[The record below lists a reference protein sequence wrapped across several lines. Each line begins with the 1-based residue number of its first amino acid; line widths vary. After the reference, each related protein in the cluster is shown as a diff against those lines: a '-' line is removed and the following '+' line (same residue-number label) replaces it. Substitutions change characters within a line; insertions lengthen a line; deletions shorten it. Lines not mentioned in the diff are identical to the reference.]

1 MLKNIFILAVLI
13 FLTLLIKKLFYFPF
27 SINTIEGFSGEKD
40 NQGSPEIPDVKRPL
54 VNFYDNYGNRLNVI
68 GISKPFSGD
77 DHYNEYLKI
86 KDSCVVI
93 GVSSYLEFP
102 NVVSNPFDNFTE
114 NYKKYKYKE
123 ICKGW
128 IHGFKDPLNYFPSHI
143 PTALISESDFMDCNV
158 MKPDT
163 SVEKVYDFV
172 YICLKQDQKKDKCDD
187 WATYN
192 KNWDLAKRCLKVM
205 CQKFKLK
212 GLLIGRKDCEIDGM
226 CHKLMDTTN
235 MLNYSEMQEC
245 YRKAKFLFVPN
256 KADAS
261 PRVLTEALLSDIPV
275 LVNQNILG
283 GWKYVNHETGAF
295 FNDESDI
302 SKGITS
308 IQNGLETD
316 KFSPRNNFLK
326 EYGVVNSGRRLKR
339 FLYYNFGSQINIP
352 SHKVDYVVIDNP
364 KKDYNDCPIN

>member
-1 MLKNIFILAVLI
+1 
-13 FLTLLIKKLFYFPF
+13 
-27 SINTIEGFSGEKD
+27 
-40 NQGSPEIPDVKRPL
+40 
-54 VNFYDNYGNRLNVI
+54 
-68 GISKPFSGD
+68 
-77 DHYNEYLKI
+77 
-86 KDSCVVI
+86 
-93 GVSSYLEFP
+93 
-102 NVVSNPFDNFTE
+102 
-114 NYKKYKYKE
+114 
-123 ICKGW
+123 
-128 IHGFKDPLNYFPSHI
+128 
-143 PTALISESDFMDCNV
+143 

-308 IQNGLETD
+308 IQNGLETK